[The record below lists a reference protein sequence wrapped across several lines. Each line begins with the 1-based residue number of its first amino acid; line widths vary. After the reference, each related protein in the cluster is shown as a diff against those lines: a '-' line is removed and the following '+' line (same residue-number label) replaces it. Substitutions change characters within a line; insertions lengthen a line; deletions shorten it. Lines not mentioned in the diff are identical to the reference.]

1 MAKLWETVG
10 MAKRDRE
17 LVILHDPK
25 LRGVCKACAH
35 QFTGTE
41 AEILQKFNA
50 HQCNEDASQAAA
62 RIAREAT
69 ENR

>member
-1 MAKLWETVG
+1 

-35 QFTGTE
+35 QFTGTD
-41 AEILQKFNA
+41 AEILQAFNA
-50 HQCNEDASQAAA
+50 HECNEDASQAAA
-62 RIAREAT
+62 RIVREAT
-69 ENR
+69 ENK